1 MKKSKQQ
8 RKEALANKSMDGAQA
23 AHEFQVL
30 QMAFLEKKAEI
41 MDIFE
46 SKETLDTEQLQE
58 VHRTY
63 KNLCA
68 LEDYFVK
75 RIHSGD
81 LAQERLNSLQETN
94 Q

>member
-1 MKKSKQQ
+1 MKKNKKQ
-8 RKEALANKSMDGAQA
+8 REEVLTNKSMDGAA
-23 AHEFQVL
+23 AANEFQIL

-46 SKETLDTEQLQE
+46 SKETLDIDQLQE

-81 LAQERLNSLQETN
+81 LAQERLNSLQES
-94 Q
+94 

>member
-1 MKKSKQQ
+1 MKKTKDQ
-8 RKEALANKSMDGAQA
+8 RKEELANKSMDGAEA
-23 AHEFQVL
+23 ANEFRLL

-41 MDIFE
+41 MDVFE
-46 SKETLDTEQLQE
+46 GKETLDTDELQE

-81 LAQERLNSLQETN
+81 LAQERLNSLQEKN